1 MSGVAIVT
9 DTTHYLPRELV
20 ERHEIHEVSLYVNW
34 PDQQQRESE
43 MPSFDAFY
51 ERLRAARDLPTT
63 SQPSVGDF
71 LAVYQPLLAEGKDI
85 ISIHLS
91 GGISGTVESARQAA
105 EQCPAG
111 RVHVLDSTTACG
123 GLGLMALA
131 AADGARE
138 GIGIEACLARAREAR
153 QRLTLWFAID
163 TLEYLV
169 RGGRIGKAQ
178 GMVGSA
184 LKIKPIL
191 SVESDIVPIER
202 VRTSGR
208 AFDRLVQMFRTLKA
222 DGVDGWVVQ
231 HIQAPDVAARMVD
244 AGREIFGTEP
254 VFVSE
259 IGPVIGAHVGP
270 GLIGGGGVPRSLL
283 PS

>member
-111 RVHVLDSTTACG
+111 RVQVLDSTTACG

-131 AADGARE
+131 AANGARE
-138 GIGIEACLARAREAR
+138 GIGVEACLARAREAR
-153 QRLTLWFAID
+153 ERLTLWFAID

-191 SVESDIVPIER
+191 SVQSDIVPIER

-208 AFDRLVQMFRTLKA
+208 AFDRLVEMLRTLRA

-254 VFVSE
+254 VLVSE

-283 PS
+283 P